1 MDSRGHYSR
10 PELLSLLIDRT
21 PKSHVYERNA
31 HPALESLDP
40 AERLDEVDL
49 RPVMAAIS

>member
-1 MDSRGHYSR
+1 
-10 PELLSLLIDRT
+10 
-21 PKSHVYERNA
+21 VYERNA